1 MNNDA
6 AEKKMRLYE
15 ADRALRNDPKFRD
28 ILSYILSQEFDPNHL
43 ALGCKKRAKLRVLLN
58 ATLAK
63 ELV

>member
-6 AEKKMRLYE
+6 AEKKIRLYE
-15 ADRALRNDPKFRD
+15 ADRALRNTRKFRD
-28 ILSYILSQEFDPNHL
+28 ILSYILLKNSIQVFL
-43 ALGCKKRAKLRVLLN
+43 ALGYKKRAKLRVLLN